1 MEVSECATI
10 LQTYLENFKTSFGN
24 KRETLI
30 SEETLTKRRM
40 ELNNETKNIA
50 LLGLLHKL
58 KINNIKIFRIS
69 K

>member
-1 MEVSECATI
+1 MEITECVTI

-40 ELNNETKNIA
+40 ELNNETQNVA
-50 LLGLLHKL
+50 FLGLIHKL
-58 KINNIKIFRIS
+58 TFLLFFN
-69 K
+69 